1 MTLEH
6 SVVASQS
13 AINIDQVSKSYRF
26 YDRPIDRVK
35 EAIFRTPYHRTHQA
49 LGCVNLNIYRGET
62 FGLVGEN
69 GAGKSTF
76 LKLVAGTISP
86 TTGTLTVNGTVA
98 ALLELGA
105 GFHPEETGRDN
116 VMFMAALS
124 GISAKQLDDY
134 YLRVTEFA
142 ELSTEVLNRPV
153 KTYSSGMFMRLAF
166 SAATA
171 VDPDI
176 LVIDEALSVG
186 DMHFQKKS
194 LDRIMQFRDAGK
206 TVLFCSHN
214 LYQVR
219 SLCMRAA
226 WIHQGQIM
234 ALGDTEHVV
243 TAYESHERAKEQRTK
258 QPVLPNQ
265 PTPSSSLAPI
275 SFIDATLETSDGINP
290 AFIETFQSLR
300 LVIDVE
306 SHESN
311 KPFHVGFAI
320 VRNDK
325 ENVFGTSTHFHSPK
339 NPLQGLGKHRVALRF
354 PAMPLLSGDYLLSVY
369 ILDDTGIQVIDM
381 AEGIRPF
388 RVHHRGREFG
398 FVHLPHEWET
408 PA

>member
-1 MTLEH
+1 MNSKHNAVITLRD
-6 SVVASQS
+6 VGKA
-13 AINIDQVSKSYRF
+13 YRF
-26 YDRPIDRVK
+26 YDRPFDRFREVLL
-35 EAIFRTPYHRTHQA
+35 RTPSHRLHQA
-49 LGCVNLNIYRGET
+49 LGGVTLDIYRGET

-76 LKLVAGTISP
+76 LKLVAGTIRP
-86 TTGTLTVNGTVA
+86 TSGHLHVEGRVA

-116 VMFMAALS
+116 VRFMAALN
-124 GISAKQLDDY
+124 GVPPQRVEEY
-134 YLRVTEFA
+134 YQRVTEFA
-142 ELSTEVLNRPV
+142 ELPEDVLDRPV

-171 VDPDI
+171 VDPDV

-194 LDRIMQFRDAGK
+194 LDRIMQFREAGK

-226 WIHQGQIM
+226 WIHGGRIM

-243 TAYESHERAKEQRTK
+243 TAYESHERAKEQTTREAY
-258 QPVLPNQ
+258 LPSQ
-265 PTPSSSLAPI
+265 RAASGTLAPV
-275 SFIDATLETSDGINP
+275 SFVDATLETPDGINP
-290 AFIETFQSLR
+290 AFIETFQPLR
-300 LVIDVE
+300 LVLEVE
-306 SHESN
+306 SHRDDT
-311 KPFHVGFAI
+311 PFHVGFAI

-325 ENVFGTSTHFHSPK
+325 ENVFGTSTHFKQPER
-339 NPLQGLGKHRVALRF
+339 PLRGAGRHRVALRF
-354 PAMPLLSGDYLLSVY
+354 PAFPLLSGDYLLSVY
-369 ILDDTGIQVIDM
+369 ILDNTGLQVLDM

-388 RVHHRGREFG
+388 RVHHMGREFG
-398 FVHLPHEWET
+398 FVHLPHEWEDR
-408 PA
+408 A